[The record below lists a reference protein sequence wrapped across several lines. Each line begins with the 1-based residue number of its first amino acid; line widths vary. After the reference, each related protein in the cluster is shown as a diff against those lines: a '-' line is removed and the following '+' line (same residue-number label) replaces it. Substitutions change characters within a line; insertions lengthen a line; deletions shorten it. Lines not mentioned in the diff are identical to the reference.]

1 MTIQQGNTTAGLG
14 GSVGG
19 SATAGVWTASAGGSF
34 APNAT
39 DLNATWTP
47 PSEFSGTATLTLTT
61 TNGCSTQAS
70 ATKTVTVNTNNVNVA
85 GDLSVAGIST
95 FHNDIT
101 LQEGKLR
108 LNTLIDTSLHENG
121 LLLIDENGEVVNGG
135 SIQSLIYKELP
146 PKINC
151 LQGNDGQP
159 VYISPYWEAN
169 AGGMFLIKHE
179 CMKEIR
185 LGIGIKPTARLHVL
199 NPYGAGAAMV
209 PLLIERDGAG
219 SNPKMKLLQLNNNGQ
234 LFAREVIVDL
244 DNWPDYV
251 FEKDYELQPLNEV
264 EQYINEH
271 KHLPNIPSA
280 KEVETDGLNLGE
292 MNKLLLQK
300 VEELTLHLIEQQK
313 VLEAQQKRIEALEN
327 QK

>member
-1 MTIQQGNTTAGLG
+1 
-14 GSVGG
+14 
-19 SATAGVWTASAGGSF
+19 
-34 APNAT
+34 
-39 DLNATWTP
+39 
-47 PSEFSGTATLTLTT
+47 
-61 TNGCSTQAS
+61 
-70 ATKTVTVNTNNVNVA
+70 
-85 GDLSVAGIST
+85 
-95 FHNDIT
+95 
-101 LQEGKLR
+101 
-108 LNTLIDTSLHENG
+108 
-121 LLLIDENGEVVNGG
+121 
-135 SIQSLIYKELP
+135 
-146 PKINC
+146 
-151 LQGNDGQP
+151 
-159 VYISPYWEAN
+159 
-169 AGGMFLIKHE
+169 
-179 CMKEIR
+179 MKEIR